1 MSSLMSQLKS
11 LKTVNQQH
19 LVCDAHS
26 HRNAP
31 TLDFSNKNKMAAAM
45 GGVYGQKLGEGFL
58 SPAQKNRHT
67 GMFIAA
73 NGVEE

>member
-45 GGVYGQKLGEGFL
+45 GGVNKNLARVFYHVT
-58 SPAQKNRHT
+58 KNRHT

-73 NGVEE
+73 NGVEM